1 MAYNEALTERVREL
15 LADIP
20 NVEERK
26 MFGSIGFIVNGKLCL
41 GVGDHADHIMMVRVG
56 LQKYEMALHKK
67 GAAPAIMRGH
77 ERKGYVFLLSEA
89 ITTTA
94 DLKKW
99 VDLALEYNGTLRKNS
114 T

>member
-15 LADIP
+15 LIYVP

-56 LQKYEMALHKK
+56 LEKYEEALAKK
-67 GAAPAIMRGH
+67 GAAPAIMRGR
-77 ERKGYVFLLSEA
+77 ERRGYVFLLPEA
-89 ITTTA
+89 VESAA
-94 DLKKW
+94 DLEDW
-99 VDLALEYNGTLRKNS
+99 VKRALDYNNVLQKA
-114 T
+114 